1 MRTPARL
8 SLATAFGLFLWLSL
22 IGVWLSGAG
31 SLASAQQA
39 PAAREAVPAAW
50 SLRDRVAA
58 YVQSD
63 NAKRRTVLE
72 TQLKAAGLPYVV
84 EPFEG
89 RAGQPGAN
97 VVVQLGDGAR
107 EILLVAHYDAVV
119 MIDGRL
125 SHGVV
130 DNAASVVALI
140 ETARRLKADKL
151 RHRIRILFTDQEE
164 LGLVGAG
171 KWIEAHGL
179 SRVAAV
185 INADVGGYG
194 DTMMYGEN
202 NGPQSAGLLRA
213 VREVCAAR
221 ALACVGYPQYPPSDD
236 RAFVAAGAATL
247 SLGFQDAVGAHQM
260 WLALNGGMSA
270 LARGFAP
277 KVFQLIHTPGDRI
290 EEIDPATIA
299 LAAETYAA
307 LVRKLDAELGPR

>member
-1 MRTPARL
+1 
-8 SLATAFGLFLWLSL
+8 
-22 IGVWLSGAG
+22 
-31 SLASAQQA
+31 
-39 PAAREAVPAAW
+39 
-50 SLRDRVAA
+50 
-58 YVQSD
+58 
-63 NAKRRTVLE
+63 
-72 TQLKAAGLPYVV
+72 VV